1 MRIIEIEIENFKAI
15 KILKISCNENL
26 NIIIGE
32 NNIGKSTIF
41 EAIQLW
47 KLAYDVLINASGKN
61 FYKAGTTKYL
71 SFEQLFFLRV
81 TTLNDVFF
89 DESKNSL
96 LITLKLKHGE
106 KQFDLRIKIE
116 RPKNLESYLRV
127 KYEGSDFLL
136 FSDEIRG
143 LGLNLSNAIFLYQTC
158 PIFQSIKNEPFF
170 NNAQLMKKISLG
182 KSFETLRNKILKGD
196 PSDRKFEKLQE
207 RLKRVFGKEIKLRFK
222 NKSLQDEEFIRI
234 TYQEVG
240 GKEVDL
246 TLVGSGVLQVI
257 DIISTIQYVS
267 KKEHCFNILLID
279 EPDSHIHSNLQS
291 ALIDELKIDDQN
303 QILLI
308 THNDKLINK
317 ADEGELLFLNQAN
330 MASGVIG
337 FLPKASYDVIAATLA
352 NQMFS
357 LEEINRRKIIV
368 LTEGKTDAKILS
380 VAWNKL
386 NPGRDCPFYF
396 LPSGIGIIEGDREGN
411 ADTVKRT
418 MELVSSMNFEVKL
431 VGLFDNDREGNE
443 QLKGLNKIIFETY
456 SISNPKR
463 KHNSKP
469 IFGLLLPVPATRAL
483 FVTATDLLQRYL
495 VIEHLFPD
503 QVLILHRMK
512 GPDIL
517 GTSVF
522 TIIGDKNNFSNKIST
537 LNLSEFSE
545 FSPLFS
551 NISTLF
557 S

>member
-1 MRIIEIEIENFKAI
+1 MRIFEIEIENFKAI
-15 KILKISCNENL
+15 EKLTISCNENV

-47 KLAYDVLINASGKN
+47 KLAYDTLINASGKN

-81 TTLNDVFF
+81 TKLNDVFF

-96 LITLKLKHGE
+96 FITLKLKHEE
-106 KQFDLRIKIE
+106 KLFNLRIKIE

-127 KYEGSDFLL
+127 KYEGSDFSL
-136 FSDEIRG
+136 FSDKVRD
-143 LGLNLSNAIFLYQTC
+143 LGLNLNSAIFLYQTR

-207 RLKRVFGKEIKLRFK
+207 RLKRVFGKEVKLRFK

-234 TYQEVG
+234 TYQETG

-246 TLVGSGVLQVI
+246 SLVGSGILQVI
-257 DIISTIQYVS
+257 DIISTIQYVN
-267 KKEHCFNILLID
+267 KREHCLNILLID

-291 ALIDELKIDDQN
+291 ALVDELKVDDHN
-303 QILLI
+303 QIFLI

-317 ADEGELLFLNQAN
+317 AEEGELLFLNRAD
-330 MASGVIG
+330 MASGKIN
-337 FLPKASYDVIAATLA
+337 FLPKASYDLIAAELA
-352 NQMFS
+352 SKMFS
-357 LEEINRRKIIV
+357 LEELNRRKIIV
-368 LTEGKTDAKILS
+368 LTEGKTDKLILET
-380 VAWNKL
+380 AWSKL
-386 NPGRDCPFYF
+386 NPGVDCPYYF
-396 LPSGIGIIEGDREGN
+396 LPSGIEINEADRIGN
-411 ADTVKRT
+411 ADTVRRT

-443 QLKGLNKIIFETY
+443 KFSGLNNKIFEPYT
-456 SISNPKR
+456 ISKSTR
-463 KHNSKP
+463 KHNSKL
-469 IFGLLLPVPATRAL
+469 IFGVLLPVPSHRAL
-483 FVTATDLLQRYL
+483 FVTGSDMLQRYL
-495 VIEHLFPD
+495 VIEHFFSD
-503 QVLILHRMK
+503 DILASKNMK
-512 GPDIL
+512 GANIL

-522 TIIGDKNNFSNKIST
+522 TIDGDKKKFSTEISS
-537 LNLSEFSE
+537 LNPSEFTE
-545 FSPLFS
+545 FSAVFNAL
-551 NISTLF
+551 STLF
-557 S
+557 I